1 MYGERII
8 SAERCRQ
15 AGHHSADRTP
25 PRTAWTARQLGR
37 HEQHLGTGSRARR
50 RGARRPLPDGSTG
63 EAAGETLAAA
73 GDLGGTSGLYR
84 DILDFAHST
93 PTWTKD
99 VAELW
104 TELGLLV
111 FAALFLAGWWR
122 SRRFSPQATAV
133 AVLAPLVTGVAYVLS
148 ETFKSVIQEERP
160 CRAVA
165 NAAASLVPCP
175 PYGDWSFPSNHS
187 TIAGAAAIGLALAWR
202 HLWRLTVPMAIL
214 MGFSRIFVG
223 VHYPHDVAVGLVFG
237 GLVAWGLVRL
247 CTSRSPD
254 WW

>member
-1 MYGERII
+1 MNSILEPDL
-8 SAERCRQ
+8 APL
-15 AGHHSADRTP
+15 AAAHA
-25 PRTAWTARQLGR
+25 A
-37 HEQHLGTGSRARR
+37 
-50 RGARRPLPDGSTG
+50 PLPDGSTG
-63 EAAGETLAAA
+63 EAVGETLAAA

-133 AVLAPLVTGVAYVLS
+133 SVLAPLVTGVASVLS

-165 NAAASLVPCP
+165 NA
-175 PYGDWSFPSNHS
+175 
-187 TIAGAAAIGLALAWR
+187 
-202 HLWRLTVPMAIL
+202 
-214 MGFSRIFVG
+214 
-223 VHYPHDVAVGLVFG
+223 
-237 GLVAWGLVRL
+237 
-247 CTSRSPD
+247 
-254 WW
+254 

>member
-1 MYGERII
+1 MNSILEPDL
-8 SAERCRQ
+8 AT
-15 AGHHSADRTP
+15 AAAAAHAAP
-25 PRTAWTARQLGR
+25 P
-37 HEQHLGTGSRARR
+37 TG
-50 RGARRPLPDGSTG
+50 DSTG

-84 DILDFAHST
+84 DILDFAHTT

-111 FAALFLAGWWR
+111 FAALFIAGWWR

-165 NAAASLVPCP
+165 DAAASLVPCP
-175 PYGDWSFPSNHS
+175 QYGDWSFPSNHS

-223 VHYPHDVAVGLVFG
+223 VHYPHDVAVGLLFG

-247 CTSRSPD
+247 CTKPLTRLVVTMRDSGSEAVVWLAGPGAPRHSAGAEQVR
-254 WW
+254 